1 MSSISERCSFFPHTI
16 TVMISKHFQVFIFL
30 YFSFNLFTDLSSGIL
45 IGFYITCVHN
55 NCDFFRHRH
64 LSQFRGSQAL
74 KIPWLSSERWEGN
87 QTKWKLYLLPPF
99 KGPSESSFRR
109 RQASDTESHSSRVAS
124 VQRCGEISCQI
135 HHLNYL
141 TLCFHVMYNHM

>member
-1 MSSISERCSFFPHTI
+1 MSSISESCSFFPHTI

-30 YFSFNLFTDLSSGIL
+30 YFSLNLFTDLSFSIL
-45 IGFYITCVHN
+45 IGFYIVLFTIIVT
-55 NCDFFRHRH
+55 FFRHRH

-87 QTKWKLYLLPPF
+87 QTKWKLYLLQPF
-99 KGPSESSFRR
+99 KGPAETSFRR
-109 RQASDTESHSSRVAS
+109 HQASDTETHSSRVAS

-141 TLCFHVMYNHM
+141 VLCFNVVYNHM